1 MTKDTVA
8 LAHTIEKHGI
18 ETFVDFLADLQVW
31 GTPDQVHD
39 RLVDYV
45 GRTDAGG
52 LITMFSYGGMPHD
65 MAKANMRL
73 FAEKVLPRLK
83 ARDCGVEIGG
93 GALHVA
99 AE

>member
-1 MTKDTVA
+1 MHVGMSA
-8 LAHTIEKHGI
+8 FFQNRIEGMS
-18 ETFVDFLADLQVW
+18 
-31 GTPDQVHD
+31 D
-39 RLVDYV
+39 REVDYV
-45 GRTDAGG
+45 ERTDSGG

-83 ARDCGVEIGG
+83 ARACGVEIGG
-93 GALHVA
+93 GGPLHVA